1 MKDITHNGITA
12 QFNWMVKTKKAY
24 TNPTDLA
31 KGEVY
36 IKKRPVILK
45 INISQR
51 VTVAYNLGIH
61 F

>member
-1 MKDITHNGITA
+1 
-12 QFNWMVKTKKAY
+12 MVKTKKPY

-31 KGEVY
+31 KGEVN
-36 IKKRPVILK
+36 IKKKTRHPK
-45 INISQR
+45 NISQR

>member
-1 MKDITHNGITA
+1 
-12 QFNWMVKTKKAY
+12 MVKTKKAY